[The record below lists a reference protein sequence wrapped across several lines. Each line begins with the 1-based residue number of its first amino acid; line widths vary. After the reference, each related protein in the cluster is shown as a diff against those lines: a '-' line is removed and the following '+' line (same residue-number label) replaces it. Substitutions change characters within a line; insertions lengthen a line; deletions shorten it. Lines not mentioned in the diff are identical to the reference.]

1 MFNTQQSTANI
12 PTEGKVLALDSAEP
26 LALKIPRH
34 VAIIMD
40 GNGRWA
46 KAKGWHR
53 SIGHVHGTGRV
64 KEIIRAADKLGIK
77 YLTLYAFSTE
87 NWKRPAGEI
96 ATLMQLLK
104 DYLLKE
110 RQELIDNNIKLNALG
125 QIERIPE
132 EVRKILEET
141 MEVTANNTG
150 MVLNFCLSYGGRAE
164 IVRAMQRLALDLQEG
179 RCSLM
184 DITEDAINERL
195 YTSGMPDPDLMI
207 RTSGEYRL
215 SNFLL
220 WQSAYSEIYITDVP
234 WPDFSPEHLSE
245 ACLAFSRRKRRFGMT
260 DEILL
265 KKEPT

>member
-1 MFNTQQSTANI
+1 MPFSKPLSSASN
-12 PTEGKVLALDSAEP
+12 EGNVLALDSTDMAQAK
-26 LALKIPRH
+26 LPRH

-46 KAKGWHR
+46 KANGWHR

-96 ATLMQLLK
+96 ATLMEILR

-125 QIERIPE
+125 QIERIPV
-132 EVRKILEET
+132 EVRSILEET
-141 MEVTANNTG
+141 MEVTAQNTG
-150 MVLNFCLSYGGRAE
+150 MVLNFCISYGGRAE
-164 IVRAMQRLALDLQEG
+164 LVRAMQSLALDVQES
-179 RCSLM
+179 RCALT
-184 DITEDAINERL
+184 DITEEAISNRL
-195 YTSGMPDPDLMI
+195 YTCGMPDPDLMI

-220 WQSAYSEIYITDVP
+220 WQSAYSEIYISDVA
-234 WPDFSPEHLSE
+234 WPDFTPEHLKE
-245 ACLAFSRRKRRFGMT
+245 ACTAFSQRKRRFGMT
-260 DEILL
+260 DEMLL
-265 KKEPT
+265 KKDSL